1 MTCRPIKAIF
11 YLVGRTANAR
21 RAQPRGIGSQVAAGL
36 SNAPRA
42 RGDDLE
48 RLGDDI
54 KFVCMDRERLRG
66 TALGG
71 TSQKCQPIS
80 CLRNSPVAIDSH
92 TRSVAVTRRRATC
105 LPAQNEDHE
114 DTPTPHAHAARELQQ
129 TRRNRRAQCAGARQ
143 HRACAEAVN
152 QAAACGTR
160 AESARQT
167 TGAKAP
173 CIGRERAERRLQGR
187 RSASPSPLA

>member
-1 MTCRPIKAIF
+1 MRA
-11 YLVGRTANAR
+11 GRSRGGAGPRSQPAKGQSAR
-21 RAQPRGIGSQVAAGL
+21 AR
-36 SNAPRA
+36 APRA
-42 RGDDLE
+42 RGAADAMFFFRDLSNVE
-48 RLGDDI
+48 DSRRYI